1 MSENISPQDATLLI
15 VEDEP
20 KIARLMADYLESN
33 NFTATIIANGNDVM
47 PWLTQHVPA
56 LVLLDVMLPGKNG
69 ITLCREIRQQ
79 WPNLPIIMVT
89 AKVEEVDRLLGLEL
103 GADDYICKP
112 FSPREVVA
120 RVKAVLRRSQ
130 AVAQTDQDAPK
141 ITKQAPVTL
150 DEDGWQALAHG
161 HDIGLTAVE
170 FQLLR
175 VMMKSPGRIFS
186 REQLMDH
193 MYRDNRIV
201 SERTV
206 DSHIKK
212 LRKKIHEALPELEI
226 IRSVYGVGYKYQPE
240 G

>member
-1 MSENISPQDATLLI
+1 MTQDTPLLI

-20 KIARLMADYLESN
+20 KIARLMDDYLTSHGYRV
-33 NFTATIIANGNDVM
+33 TTIGHGDEVL
-47 PWLTQHVPA
+47 PWLEENSPE
-56 LVLLDVMLPGKNG
+56 LVLLDVMLPGKDG
-69 ITLCREIRQQ
+69 LTLCREIRNAR
-79 WPNLPIIMVT
+79 PAIAIIMVT

-130 AVAQTDQDAPK
+130 AMAEQAAPDHQK
-141 ITKQAPVTL
+141 SHEATPVTL
-150 DEDGWQALAHG
+150 NEDGWQALAG
-161 HDIGLTAVE
+161 GQDLGLTAVE

-175 VMMKSPGRIFS
+175 VMMQSPGRIFS

-212 LRKKIHEALPELEI
+212 LRKKITEALPEQEI

>member
-1 MSENISPQDATLLI
+1 MTRQDRILI

-20 KIARLMADYLESN
+20 KIARLVADYLEGSR
-33 NFTATIIANGNDVM
+33 FASHHLAHGDEVL
-47 PWLTQHVPA
+47 PWLAEADADTTPD
-56 LVLLDVMLPGKNG
+56 LVLLDLMLPGTDG
-69 ITLCREIRQQ
+69 LTLCREIRQR
-79 WPNLPIIMVT
+79 WPRIPIIMLT
-89 AKVEEVDRLLGLEL
+89 ARVEEVDRLLGLEL

-120 RVKAVLRRSQ
+120 RVKAVLRRSR
-130 AVAQTDQDAPK
+130 AAQEPTAAASDL
-141 ITKQAPVTL
+141 IL
-150 DEDGWQALAHG
+150 DDDGWRALADG
-161 HDIGLTAVE
+161 RDLGLTAVE

-175 VMMKSPGRIFS
+175 VMMHAPGRIFS

-193 MYRDNRIV
+193 MYRDHRIV

-212 LRKKIHEALPELEI
+212 LRRKVADIWPDREI

-240 G
+240 E

>member
-1 MSENISPQDATLLI
+1 MTQITTPHETSLLI

-20 KIARLMADYLESN
+20 KIARLMADYLESH
-33 NFTATIIANGNDVM
+33 NFTTTIIAHGNDVA
-47 PWLTQHVPA
+47 PWLTQHSPA
-56 LVLLDVMLPGKNG
+56 LVLLDVMLPGKDG
-69 ITLCREIRQQ
+69 LTLCREIRHQ

-120 RVKAVLRRSQ
+120 RVKAVLRRSHAENTPLTATHQ
-130 AVAQTDQDAPK
+130 AL
-141 ITKQAPVTL
+141 VTL
-150 DEDGWQALAHG
+150 DEEGWQALANG
-161 HDIGLTAVE
+161 QDLGLTAVE

-175 VMMKSPGRIFS
+175 VMMHSPGRIFS

>member
-1 MSENISPQDATLLI
+1 MTLQDTPRTPSLLI

-20 KIARLMADYLESN
+20 KIARLMADYLTSH
-33 NFTATIIANGNDVM
+33 NFDTTIISHGDDVM
-47 PWLTQHVPA
+47 PWLSQHVPA
-56 LVLLDVMLPGKNG
+56 LVLLDVMLPGKDG
-69 ITLCREIRQQ
+69 LTLCREIRQQ
-79 WPNLPIIMVT
+79 WPALPIIMVT

-130 AVAQTDQDAPK
+130 AAVEPTEAGG
-141 ITKQAPVTL
+141 QAPVTL
-150 DEDGWQALAHG
+150 DEEGWQALAHG
-161 HDIGLTAVE
+161 QDLGLTAVE

-175 VMMKSPGRIFS
+175 VMMQSPGRIFS

-212 LRKKIHEALPELEI
+212 LRKKIHEALPEMEI